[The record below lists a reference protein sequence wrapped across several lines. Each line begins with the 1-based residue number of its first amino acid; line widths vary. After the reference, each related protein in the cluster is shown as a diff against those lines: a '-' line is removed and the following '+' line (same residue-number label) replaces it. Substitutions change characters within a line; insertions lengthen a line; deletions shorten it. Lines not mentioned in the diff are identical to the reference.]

1 MLEQFQKHKAGF
13 LLFGDLGVLM
23 QMRQGLCSSVLNYQ

>member
-1 MLEQFQKHKAGF
+1 MFEEFLKHKAGF

-23 QMRQGLCSSVLNYQ
+23 QMRQGLYNSVLNYQ